1 MSSPPV
7 YEECLLVPYGASD
20 VRRETLLVLAPHPD
34 DEVFGCGGLSALV
47 AAAGGRVVPVL
58 LTDGG
63 AGDFSGSSD
72 GAAYVA
78 TRRTES
84 ERAAEILG
92 TEPPRVLGFPD
103 RSLAARGEELV
114 EALVELF
121 AQVRPDSV
129 LVPSPAETHPDHRA
143 AARAAHLAFVRAW
156 PDAPARLVFYEVSA
170 PLAPNRLVDVDAAAP
185 RKSAAIAAFASQ
197 LTERPF
203 GALVDGIS
211 AYRAMTLPA
220 GISRAEAFLEL
231 TREEAV
237 ALPWPALCRRA
248 GPERPDAF
256 VPAVRI
262 SVVIPTFDRLA
273 DLRRTL
279 AALESDRAGL
289 PFGVEI
295 VVVDDGSADG
305 TSAFLEE
312 WAARTPGAKTL
323 SQENSGPARARN
335 RGAAAATGE
344 IVLFLGDD
352 TVPEPGFLSVHEK
365 AHRLGGP
372 GPLAVLGYTTWDEE
386 RMRVTPFLTHLNEK
400 GTQFGYSIIPD
411 PDDVPFNFFY
421 TSNVSLPRGT
431 YLALGGFDEEF
442 PYAAWEDVEF
452 AYRATRATPA
462 LRMVYRSA
470 ARTRHNHPTDLAS
483 FRRRQRKAGAAAAT
497 FARKH
502 PELSHWLGL
511 EEAAKVGTGRRPL
524 RLVLAECAIRAL
536 DPLGVPF
543 PGSAY
548 DRVLRWDYLQGIR
561 TRAESAA

>member
-7 YEECLLVPYGASD
+7 YEECLLVPYGTSE

-72 GAAYVA
+72 AAAYVA
-78 TRRTES
+78 TRRAES
-84 ERAAEILG
+84 ARAAEILG
-92 TEPPRVLGFPD
+92 TEPPRALGFPD
-103 RSLAARGEELV
+103 RSLPARGEELV
-114 EALVELF
+114 AALEALFVE
-121 AQVRPDSV
+121 VRPDSV

-143 AARAAHLAFVRAW
+143 AARAAHLAFVRSW

-170 PLAPNRLVDVDAAAP
+170 PLAPNRLVDVDAAAV

-203 GALVDGIS
+203 DALVDGIN

-237 ALPWPALCRRA
+237 ALPWSALCRRA

-256 VPAVRI
+256 VPAVRV
-262 SVVIPTFDRLA
+262 SVVIPTFNRFV

-305 TSAFLEE
+305 TRAFLEE
-312 WAARTPGAKTL
+312 WAARTPGARTL

-335 RGAAAATGE
+335 RGAAAAKGE

-386 RMRVTPFLTHLNEK
+386 RMRVTPFLTHLNEM
-400 GTQFGYSIIPD
+400 GTQFGFSIIPD

-431 YLALGGFDEEF
+431 FLALGGFDEEF
-442 PYAAWEDVEF
+442 PHAAWEDVEF

-511 EEAAKVGTGRRPL
+511 EEAAKVGNGRRPL
-524 RLVLAECAIRAL
+524 HLALAEGAIRAL
-536 DPLGVPF
+536 DPFGVPF
-543 PGSAY
+543 PGFSY

-561 TRAESAA
+561 TAAEPAA

>member
-7 YEECLLVPYGASD
+7 YEECLLVPYGAAE
-20 VRRETLLVLAPHPD
+20 VRRETLVVLAPHPD

-63 AGDFSGSSD
+63 AGDFSGSAD
-72 GAAYVA
+72 AAAYAA
-78 TRRTES
+78 TRLAES
-84 ERAAEILG
+84 TCAAGILG
-92 TEPPRVLGFPD
+92 TEPPRALGFPD

-114 EALVELF
+114 AALLALF
-121 AQVRPDSV
+121 SEVRPDSV

-143 AARAAHLAFVRAW
+143 AARAAHLAFLRAW

-170 PLAPNRLVDVDAAAP
+170 PLAPNRLVGVDAVAA
-185 RKSAAIAAFASQ
+185 RKSAAVAAFASQ
-197 LTERPF
+197 LKERPF
-203 GALVDGIS
+203 DALVDGIS
-211 AYRAMTLPA
+211 SYRAMTLPA
-220 GISRAEAFLEL
+220 GARKAEAFLEL

-273 DLRRTL
+273 ELKRTL
-279 AALESDRAGL
+279 AALESQRTSL

-295 VVVDDGSADG
+295 VVVDDGSRDG
-305 TSAFLEE
+305 TDAFLRE
-312 WAARTPGAKTL
+312 WAARTTGAKAL
-323 SQENSGPARARN
+323 SQENAGPARARN
-335 RGAAAATGE
+335 RGAAAAGGE

-352 TVPEPGFLSVHEK
+352 TVPERGFLSAHEK
-365 AHRLGGP
+365 AHRLGGS

-400 GTQFGYSIIPD
+400 GTQFGYAIIPD

-431 YLALGGFDEEF
+431 FLALGGFDEEF
-442 PYAAWEDVEF
+442 PHAAWEDVEF
-452 AYRATRATPA
+452 AYRATRANPA
-462 LRMVYRSA
+462 LRMVYRPG
-470 ARTRHNHPTDLAS
+470 ARTRHNHPTDIAS
-483 FRRRQRKAGAAAAT
+483 FRRRQKKAGEAAAT

-502 PELSHWLGL
+502 PELADWLGL
-511 EEAAKVGTGRRPL
+511 EEAKARAGSRPL
-524 RLVLAECAIRAL
+524 RLTLQELAIRLL
-536 DPLGVPF
+536 DPFGIPLPGGV
-543 PGSAY
+543 Y
-548 DRVLRWDYLQGIR
+548 DRVLRWDYLRGIR
-561 TRAESAA
+561 SVVRASD

>member
-1 MSSPPV
+1 MSSSPV
-7 YEECLLVPYGASD
+7 YEECLLVPYGASE

-72 GAAYVA
+72 PAAYVA
-78 TRRTES
+78 TRQAES
-84 ERAAEILG
+84 TRAAEILG
-92 TEPPRVLGFPD
+92 TEPPRTLGFPD

-114 EALVELF
+114 AALLALF
-121 AQVRPDSV
+121 AEVRPDSV

-170 PLAPNRLVDVDAAAP
+170 PLAPNRLVDIDAVAA
-185 RKSAAIAAFASQ
+185 RKSAAIAAFTSQ
-197 LTERPF
+197 LKERPF
-203 GALVDGIS
+203 DALVDGIN
-211 AYRAMTLPA
+211 AYRAMTLPG

-237 ALPWPALCRRA
+237 ALPWTAVCRRA

-256 VPAVRI
+256 VPAVRV
-262 SVVIPTFDRLA
+262 SVVIPTFDRFK

-279 AALESDRAGL
+279 AALDAERSGL

-295 VVVDDGSADG
+295 VVVDDGSRDG
-305 TSAFLEE
+305 TGPYLSE
-312 WAARTPGAKTL
+312 WVGRTAGAKVL
-323 SQENSGPARARN
+323 SQANAGPARARN

-352 TVPEPGFLSVHEK
+352 TVPEPGFLSVHER

-386 RMRVTPFLTHLNEK
+386 RMRVTPFLAHLNEN

-411 PDDVPFNFFY
+411 PDAVPFNFFY

-431 YLALGGFDEEF
+431 FLALGGFDEEF
-442 PYAAWEDVEF
+442 PCAAWEDVEF

-462 LRMVYRSA
+462 LRMIYRPT
-470 ARTRHNHPTDLAS
+470 ARTRHHHPTTLPS
-483 FRRRQRKAGAAAAT
+483 FRRRQRKAGEAAAT

-502 PELSHWLGL
+502 PELSPWLGL
-511 EEAAKVGTGRRPL
+511 EEAAKAGAGRRPL
-524 RLVLAECAIRAL
+524 RLALAELAIRTL
-536 DPLGVPF
+536 DPLGVSL

-561 TRAESAA
+561 SANAPFD